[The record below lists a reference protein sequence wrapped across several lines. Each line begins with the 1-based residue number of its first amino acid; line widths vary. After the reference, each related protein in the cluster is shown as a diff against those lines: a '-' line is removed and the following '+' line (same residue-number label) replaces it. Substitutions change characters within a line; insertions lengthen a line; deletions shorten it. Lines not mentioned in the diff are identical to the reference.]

1 MSCETFLF
9 NILLVIHAKDRTYF
23 FLNTYLLLNMGT
35 FSMGLCFGVLYCF
48 LIENAFLIDPE
59 GSGGVK
65 NPRSC
70 GCPRGWRTWILKSNL
85 PMVFSRQEILQN

>member
-48 LIENAFLIDPE
+48 LIENAFLIKHLKKLFRD
-59 GSGGVK
+59 
-65 NPRSC
+65 C
-70 GCPRGWRTWILKSNL
+70 TLCQTIILFL
-85 PMVFSRQEILQN
+85 